1 MRAGLK
7 PNGLSMLTSTST
19 LRVLEPAPN
28 IVAFYDGRIA
38 NTRLYSEETNWL
50 DNGAYSLG
58 VASYVV
64 YDGNEALVFDTHI
77 SIAHGY
83 AIRQELENRGVT
95 SFRVVLSHY
104 HHDHVAGNEAF
115 KDCEIIASRKTEQA
129 LLENQQDFATGAPS
143 IDPLVMPTTIFEGE
157 KTLHVGDIEIT
168 LRPLE
173 IHSFDGLVLYLPKT
187 RILLAADTLEDTV
200 TYVDEPQRLGVHL
213 TELDRLSTWDIATI
227 LPSHGD
233 PDRIASGGYEDTFI
247 KATRDYVAK
256 LLHCPEDAKL
266 GAQTLRE
273 FVAADIESGA
283 LIYFDAYEQVHR
295 DNVKAVLCRG

>member
-1 MRAGLK
+1 MR
-7 PNGLSMLTSTST
+7 TSIST
-19 LRVLEPAPN
+19 LRVLEPAPH

-38 NTRLYSEETNWL
+38 STRLYSDEPNWL

-64 YDGNEALVFDTHI
+64 YDGNEAIVFDTHI
-77 SIAHGY
+77 SIAHAK
-83 AIRQELENRGVT
+83 AIRQELENRGIT

-129 LLENQQDFATGAPS
+129 LLENQQDYATVKPS

-157 KTLHVGDIEIT
+157 KTVHVGDIEIT

-173 IHSFDGLVLYLPKT
+173 IHSFDGLVLYLPET
-187 RILLAADTLEDTV
+187 GILLAADTLEDTV
-200 TYVDEPQRLGVHL
+200 TYVDEPQRLDVHL

-233 PDRIASGGYEDTFI
+233 PERIASGGYDDTFI
-247 KATRDYVAK
+247 KATHDYVAK
-256 LLHCPEDAKL
+256 LLHCPKDPKL
-266 GAQTLRE
+266 GAQTLRK

-295 DNVKAVLCRG
+295 NNVKAVLEIAGK